1 MLVNFKRTTLAC
13 VVLCSCLVMGHADL
27 VSHWPLDGDAGD
39 VVGNHDGVASGGVV
53 FGAKGAAAHSGTAAG
68 FNGSSSTITVP
79 HSTELNPESFT
90 LALWAKSNGGAG
102 AWNSPVTSRHDLNPD
117 SQGYLIYDSEPS
129 GVWTFWSGNGTRS
142 GNWQTLDGPKVKV
155 GKWQHIVITYDNAT
169 ETKKL
174 YVDGKLKVQQNELVF
189 PNDTTPFNI
198 GSGSDHGGTYHF
210 DGLIDDIALWDNA
223 LTSREI
229 RDIMN
234 KGVPRGAPAVVQFS
248 ASPPLINS
256 GQTVTLSWEVLR
268 ADSVSITPGVGT
280 VANQSGSAVAS
291 PAVTTTYTLT
301 AIGDSTPN
309 ATAQIT
315 VGVDVEAMPLV
326 LNELVAD
333 NKNGL
338 TDAGGD
344 HEDWIEIH
352 NPNPFEIELKGWSLT
367 DDPLRP
373 DKWGFPSRNIRAG
386 EYLIVFA
393 SKKKGALDANF
404 RLARAGEYLALINP
418 DDEIVSE
425 LAPAFPAQ
433 FNGVSYGIPSGGE
446 APAFLAPTPG
456 GANGRALMEIPP
468 AVTNVTENPPQPAEQ
483 EPLTINATVTPRAGA
498 VNTVKLTYC
507 VGYGSKRT
515 LVMSDTGGGVYSA
528 TIPASAYSAGDMVR
542 WYVTASSSGGKT
554 THEPPFLDATES
566 AEYLG
571 TVVADPGIVA
581 NQPVLHWFTADT
593 ASADRRG
600 GTRASLFFRGRF
612 YDNIFCRIRGQS
624 TANWPKHKY
633 KFDFY
638 RGGHF
643 SWKEGAPDVE
653 EFNVNSHFRDGYLRE
668 NAIFAFL
675 NQVGS
680 PAPETMYIWIKRN
693 GADMGLFSF
702 VEQVDEEFL
711 GRHGFDASGA
721 LYKAINVPA
730 TLSPTVNTRLYRK
743 LLRRDEPY
751 TDLIDLTTNIN
762 IANPDRFA
770 YVADEVNLPNYINVM
785 AAMAVPSNHD
795 QLTKNYY
802 LYRDP
807 HRQEWF
813 RMPWDGDAALHNRTH
828 ENWTSPLYGDA
839 RHTQELRNNAP
850 NPEWQNHLHSAIL
863 DNPITRE
870 MYMRRVRTLADRYL
884 AIPKKQPSTVIVSG
898 EIGATS
904 AFHHVPTDNTLDSVW
919 YKPGFDP
926 AAAGWARGRLGIGYE
941 NSAADYADLISTRVK
956 PSETAAN
963 ARSIYTR
970 MDFNV
975 ADPGAITGLILQ
987 MKYDDGFV
995 AYLNGSE
1002 VMRANVNGAARFD
1015 SAAMSNHPD
1024 SHALKFEDF
1033 TLPGAALI
1041 DGINVLAVHAVNQS
1055 ANSSDM
1061 LVVPQL
1067 VDGAPGGGY
1076 FENLLNGFAAQ
1087 ISADAARDQRLW
1099 AAKGITSFNS
1109 TLSGILNNTLPTR
1122 RVQLF
1127 ETFGPPGSGLIPD
1140 SAPVDPIVDFG
1151 LIEYN
1156 PASGN
1161 QDEEFIEIINA
1172 NAYAVDLSGWRVEGG
1187 VDFTFPPGAVIP
1199 AGGADPE
1206 RGKLFLTPDV
1216 AAFRSRASSP
1226 TGGESRLVIGNYS
1239 GHLSNIGE
1247 LLTLF
1252 DANRRPVAT
1261 TTTPTNLSNAQQFLI
1276 VSEIMYHPA
1285 DEGGGREF
1293 IEVMNTS
1300 DSVTLDLGGM
1310 RFTRGI
1316 EFSFAPGPGLAPGA
1330 RIVVTQSQFENGT
1343 ALGNG
1348 GETIKIEDAN
1358 NSTVTEFAYDDTA
1371 PWPTAPDGGGPSLV
1385 LIQPGTRPDPNM
1397 AANWRSSAY
1406 NGGNPGASD
1415 AIPIGGNNPI
1425 AYAVV
1430 GSPGIVSA
1438 GDGKMLY
1445 SYTRR
1450 AGADSV
1456 RLTVEWSENLV
1467 TWETAE
1473 GAGASA
1479 IADLE
1484 AGTVREYLPFPFG
1497 DRKFARLR
1505 ATVIP

>member
-1 MLVNFKRTTLAC
+1 MLMKFKKVMLLC
-13 VVLCSCLVMGHADL
+13 VALFSYLGMARADL
-27 VSHWPLDGDAGD
+27 VSHWPLDGDAND
-39 VVGNHDGVASGGVV
+39 IVGNHDGAVSGGVA
-53 FGAKGAAAHSGTAAG
+53 FGAKGAVVHTGTAAE
-68 FNGSSSTITVP
+68 FNGLSSTITVP
-79 HSTELNPESFT
+79 HSTELNPQSFT
-90 LALWAKSNGGAG
+90 LALWARSNGGAG

-129 GVWTFWSGNGTRS
+129 GVWTFWSGNGTKN

-155 GKWQHIVITYDNAT
+155 GEWQHIAISYDSTT

-174 YVDGKLKVQQNELVF
+174 YVDGKFKVKQNEAVF
-189 PNDTTPFNI
+189 PNDRTPLNI
-198 GSGSDHGGTYHF
+198 GSGSDYGGSYYF
-210 DGLIDDIALWDNA
+210 DGFIDDVALWDNV
-223 LTSREI
+223 LTLKEI
-229 RDIMN
+229 RDVMN
-234 KGVPRGAPAVVQFS
+234 NGVPRGAPVVINFS

-256 GQTVTLSWEVLR
+256 GQIVTLSWEVLR
-268 ADSVSITPGVGT
+268 ADFVSITPDVGT
-280 VANQSGSAVAS
+280 VVNMTGSVVAS
-291 PAVTTTYTLT
+291 PTETTTYTLT
-301 AIGDSTPN
+301 AVGDSTPN

-326 LNELVAD
+326 LNEFVAD
-333 NKNGL
+333 NKNGII
-338 TDAGGD
+338 DADGD
-344 HEDWIEIH
+344 HADWIEIH
-352 NPNPFEIELKGWSLT
+352 NPNPFAIELGGWSLT

-373 DKWGFPSRNIRAG
+373 NRWEFPSRNVHAG
-386 EYLIVFA
+386 EYMIVFA
-393 SKKKGALDANF
+393 SGKNGALDASF
-404 RLARAGEYLALINP
+404 RLASAGEYLALINP
-418 DDEIVSE
+418 DNEVVSE
-425 LAPAFPAQ
+425 FAPTYPVQ
-433 FNGVSYGIPSGGE
+433 FNGVSYGIPSGGR
-446 APAFLAPTPG
+446 APAFLNPTPG
-456 GANGRALMEIPP
+456 AANGPALMEIAP
-468 AVTNVTENPPQPAEQ
+468 AVTNVTENPPQLAEQ
-483 EPLTINATVTPRAGA
+483 DPLTIYATVTQRAGA
-498 VNTVKLTYC
+498 VNAVKLTYRI
-507 VGYGSKRT
+507 GFGSEQT
-515 LVMSDTGGGVYSA
+515 LVMSDTGVGIYSA

-542 WYVTASSSGGKT
+542 WYVTAGTSGGEMT
-554 THEPPFLDATES
+554 REPPFPNETES

-571 TVVADPGIVA
+571 TVVTDPNINA

-593 ASADRRG
+593 ANADRRV
-600 GTRASLFFRGRF
+600 GTRASLFFKGRF

-624 TANWPKHKY
+624 TANLPKHKY

-643 SWKEGAPDVE
+643 SWKEGAPAVE

-675 NQVGS
+675 NQAGS

-693 GADMGLFSF
+693 GTDMGLFSF

-730 TLSPTVNTRLYRK
+730 TLSPTVNTGLYRK
-743 LLRRDEPY
+743 LLRKDEPY
-751 TDLIDLTTNIN
+751 TDLIDFTANIN
-762 IANPDRFA
+762 IANPHRFT

-813 RMPWDGDAALHNRTH
+813 RLPWDGDSALHNRTH

-839 RHTQELRNNAP
+839 KHTQELRNNAP

-884 AIPKKQPSTVIVSG
+884 AIPKERVSTVIVSG
-898 EIGATS
+898 EVGATS
-904 AFHHVPTDNTLDSVW
+904 AFYHVPTDNSLDTSW
-919 YKPGFDP
+919 YKLGFDP
-926 AAAGWARGRLGIGYE
+926 GAEGWASGGFGFGYE
-941 NSAADYADLISTRVK
+941 NSASGYADLISTWVK

-970 MDFNV
+970 MNFNV
-975 ADPGAITGLILQ
+975 AEPDAITGLILQ

-995 AYLNGSE
+995 AYLNGTE
-1002 VMRANVNGAARFD
+1002 VMRSNINGAARFD
-1015 SAAMSNHPD
+1015 SSAMSNHPN

-1033 TLPGAALI
+1033 TLPGAALVA
-1041 DGINVLAVHAVNQS
+1041 GINVLAVHAVNQS

-1061 LVVPQL
+1061 LIIPQL
-1067 VDGAPGGGY
+1067 LDRASSGGY

-1087 ISADAARDQRLW
+1087 ISADAARDQVLW
-1099 AAKGITSFNS
+1099 SGKGITSFSS
-1109 TLSGILNNTLPTR
+1109 TLSGILNNSLPNR

-1127 ETFGPPGSGLIPD
+1127 ETYSSTGSGLIPD
-1140 SAPVDPIVDFG
+1140 SEPEDPVVNFG
-1151 LIEYN
+1151 SIEYN

-1161 QDEEFIEIINA
+1161 QDEEFIEIVNA
-1172 NAYAVDLSGWRVEGG
+1172 NNYAVDLSGWRVEGG
-1187 VDFTFPPGAVIP
+1187 IDFTFPPGAVIP
-1199 AGGADPE
+1199 AGDTDPV
-1206 RGKLFLTPDV
+1206 RGKFFLTPDV
-1216 AAFRSRASSP
+1216 AVFRSRASSP

-1239 GHLSNIGE
+1239 GHLANTGE
-1247 LLTLF
+1247 ILTLF

-1261 TTTPTNLSNAQQFLI
+1261 TTTPTNLSDTQQFLI
-1276 VSEIMYHPA
+1276 VSEIMYHPS
-1285 DEGGGREF
+1285 DEGDGREF

-1300 DSVTLDLGGM
+1300 DSVTLDLGGV

-1316 EFSFAPGPGLAPGA
+1316 EFSFAPGTRLVPGA
-1330 RIVVTQSQFENGT
+1330 RVVVAQSQFENGT

-1371 PWPTAPDGGGPSLV
+1371 PWPTAPDGGGPSLI
-1385 LIQPGTRPDPNM
+1385 LIQPVTRPNPNI
-1397 AANWRSSAY
+1397 ATNWRSSTY
-1406 NGGNPGASD
+1406 NNGNPGTSD
-1415 AIPIGGNNPI
+1415 AIPFDGKDPI
-1425 AYAVV
+1425 AYALV
-1430 GSPGIVSA
+1430 GSPQIVPT
-1438 GDGKMLY
+1438 GEGTMLY

-1456 RLTVEWSENLV
+1456 RLTVEWSENLLN
-1467 TWETAE
+1467 WKTAE
-1473 GAGASA
+1473 GSGASA
-1479 IADLE
+1479 IADFE
-1484 AGTVREYLPFPFG
+1484 AGTVRELLQFPPG
-1497 DRKFARLR
+1497 IRGFARLR
-1505 ATVIP
+1505 ATVTP